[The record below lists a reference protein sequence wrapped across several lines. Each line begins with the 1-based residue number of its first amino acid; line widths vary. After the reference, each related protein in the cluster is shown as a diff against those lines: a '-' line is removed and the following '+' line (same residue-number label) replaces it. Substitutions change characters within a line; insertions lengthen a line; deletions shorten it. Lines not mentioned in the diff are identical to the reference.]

1 MQNKKF
7 IWFTSVIVVLYF
19 ATISVFYQ
27 LPFATGT
34 TIFQDVSRSH
44 WAAYDIEYMYNQ
56 GLMKGRDETLFNFYP
71 EAQMTRAEL
80 VALMLRVDGV
90 DLETLDKSANSTFT
104 DIPATHW
111 VNPVLA
117 QAQKL
122 NMVPFK
128 DVAGGQFQPDKPVTR
143 GELAQAVVQS
153 LHLQLNSSMVG
164 VKPVSDIAGNPYQ
177 QAIETMISNKYAKGY
192 EDGTFQPD
200 ANANRATVAS
210 LFAKALRE
218 TRPET
223 KNDTTAKKGGGK

>member
-1 MQNKKF
+1 MRNKKF

-27 LPFATGT
+27 LPFATGL

-71 EAQMTRAEL
+71 QAQMTRSEL

-90 DLETLDKSANSTFT
+90 DLATLDPAATSKFT
-104 DIPATHW
+104 DIPSIHW

-117 QAQKL
+117 DAQTL
-122 NMVPFK
+122 NMIPFK
-128 DVAGGQFQPDKPVTR
+128 DVANGQFQPDQPITR

-153 LHLQLNSSMVG
+153 LHLEMTTSMEG
-164 VKPVSDIAGNPYQ
+164 VIPVTDIAGNPYEP
-177 QAIETMISNKYAKGY
+177 AIQTMIANKYAKGY
-192 EDGTFQPD
+192 EDGTFRPD
-200 ANANRATVAS
+200 VIADRATVAS

-223 KNDTTAKKGGGK
+223 KTDSTAKKGGGK